1 MTWVWKSP
9 QEDWT
14 AWFDYS
20 DENALGHERFTT
32 APIPPSSFKPV
43 YLSET
48 SLKEF
53 KKLHC
58 PPMGSD
64 PVVDEVWQRIIL
76 QFVPR
81 DRIQFYPVRLIAR
94 GEICDDFKCAIPFD
108 RVECIDT
115 QRSKFTTIDKN
126 AERTL
131 YLGLKKVVHRPGCMK
146 GLHMARDIHVSYH
159 LLVSEE
165 LRDALAATGEDS
177 MFFRPEDLPLS

>member
-1 MTWVWKSP
+1 MTWVWERP

-14 AWFDYS
+14 AHFDYS
-20 DENALGHERFTT
+20 DENALGLEKFTT
-32 APIPPSSFKPV
+32 APIPLGSIKPV
-43 YLSET
+43 YWSKT
-48 SLKEF
+48 PLKKF

-94 GEICDDFKCAIPFD
+94 DEICDDFKWAVPFD

-115 QRSKFTTIDKN
+115 QKSKFTTIDKN
-126 AERTL
+126 AERTW
-131 YLGLKKVVHRPGCMK
+131 YFGLEKVVHRPGCMK
-146 GLHMARDIHVSYH
+146 GLHMARDIHIDHH
-159 LLVSEE
+159 LLVSDE

-177 MFFRPEDLPLS
+177 MFFHPEDLPLT